1 MRIHEILTEAE
12 LAEID
17 RRGFLRGMGAAAAA
31 AAVPGVAQAALQ
43 SMTVNGRQV
52 QRCSPEWVREI
63 QDSIE
68 EIKASIQ
75 RRQQRIK
82 DPNMSIALRASAQE
96 DIRRMAKQIDERE
109 RWLDQC
115 RKAPLAPQPAQTA
128 QTTRPTVQPAATQ
141 DRSSRMINRP
151 GDF

>member
-1 MRIHEILTEAE
+1 MRIQEILTEEE

-43 SMTVNGRQV
+43 GMTVNGRPV

-63 QDSIE
+63 RDSIE
-68 EIKASIQ
+68 EIKAGIQ
-75 RRQQRIK
+75 RRQQMIK
-82 DPNMSIALRASAQE
+82 DPNMSIALRASRQE
-96 DIRRMAKQIDERE
+96 DIRRLAKEIDERE

-128 QTTRPTVQPAATQ
+128 QTSRPTAQPAATQ

-151 GDF
+151 DDF

>member
-43 SMTVNGRQV
+43 GMTVNGRQV

-63 QDSIE
+63 RNSIE

-75 RRQQRIK
+75 RRQQQLK
-82 DPNMSIALRASAQE
+82 DPNMTFGRRASWQ
-96 DIRRMAKQIDERE
+96 DSIRQLAKEIDERE

-128 QTTRPTVQPAATQ
+128 QTSRPTAQPAASQ

-151 GDF
+151 DDF